1 MYAPPGYLLWVEG
14 DALLGQAFDARR
26 LQLSGQPFTVAE
38 GVGRSTTF
46 QGAVFASHTGTLAY
60 AGAVLRIG
68 RLQWFDRTGSLI
80 GAIGPEA
87 DYVDFRFSPDE
98 KRLAASLGDPK
109 SGTPDIWLTELA
121 TGRTTQLTFG
131 PSINAAAT
139 WSPDGAQLV
148 FSKLAGAVIEFYQKS
163 AAGGGDEQPLLG
175 AESQHAAGISA
186 INLVP
191 SDWSPDGRNIIFS
204 APTVVSGY
212 DLWLLPMAGD
222 RKPVRFLASP
232 GDQLHPN
239 FSPDGRLVAY
249 TSNES
254 GRFEVYVQT
263 FPRSDRKWHV
273 SIDGGH

>member
-1 MYAPPGYLLWVEG
+1 MRSW
-14 DALLGQAFDARR
+14 DR
-26 LQLSGQPFTVAE
+26 
-38 GVGRSTTF
+38 RSTRGGF
-46 QGAVFASHTGTLAY
+46 NSAANRSPLQRELAVRRPCGRFFASHTGTLAY

-204 APTVVSGY
+204 VPTVVSGY
-212 DLWLLPMAGD
+212 DLWLLPVAGD

-239 FSPDGRLVAY
+239 FSADGRLVAY